1 MSGAAKATLIT
12 FLLRL
17 MDEFQSGNLGLSTL
31 RADKALR
38 SVNSAGLRNLD
49 LRSMIGISPVQIADQ
64 ERDVVFSK
72 SKAGV
77 KRIVLAEFFAIVHN
91 LITAAAE
98 TQLLI

>member
-17 MDEFQSGNLGLSTL
+17 VDEFQSGNLGLSTL

-38 SVNSAGLRNLD
+38 SVNSAGPRNLD
-49 LRSMIGISPVQIADQ
+49 LRSMIGIPPVQIADQ

-72 SKAGV
+72 SKVWV
-77 KRIVLAEFFAIVHN
+77 KQIVS
-91 LITAAAE
+91 AAFLPSC
-98 TQLLI
+98 TI